1 MTEAKEVEAQKS
13 TPAKGEQVYSF
24 PEHSIAVTA
33 KSLPEAEK
41 KLKEELKK
49 REEQSND

>member
-1 MTEAKEVEAQKS
+1 MSEPKEAESQKS
-13 TPAKGEQVYSF
+13 TSVKGERVYSF
-24 PEHSIAVTA
+24 PEHSIAVNA

>member
-13 TPAKGEQVYSF
+13 TPKGEQVYSF